1 MFNALGNPEQ
11 DLAHFLSRCGETSKN
26 GALCLRQ
33 FVQSLE
39 GDAFVWY
46 SKLPPG
52 WIPDWDRYSLVAR
65 FHKHFYS
72 THRSVGVTELTEA
85 KQRQHESVDDFIAI
99 WINLELSCE
108 QEFFEAQQLKMCIN
122 CFRYEVSHILASQ
135 TIQTFEELCSKA
147 HDLEAQILRKKGKK
161 EEGKAGTSATIAM
174 VETNKANKA
183 PVLA

>member
-26 GALCLRQ
+26 GALCLGQ

-52 WIPDWDRYSLVAR
+52 LISDWDSLVAR

-85 KQRQHESVDDFIAI
+85 KQRQHESVDGF
-99 WINLELSCE
+99 LL
-108 QEFFEAQQLKMCIN
+108 
-122 CFRYEVSHILASQ
+122 Y
-135 TIQTFEELCSKA
+135 
-147 HDLEAQILRKKGKK
+147 G
-161 EEGKAGTSATIAM
+161 
-174 VETNKANKA
+174 
-183 PVLA
+183 